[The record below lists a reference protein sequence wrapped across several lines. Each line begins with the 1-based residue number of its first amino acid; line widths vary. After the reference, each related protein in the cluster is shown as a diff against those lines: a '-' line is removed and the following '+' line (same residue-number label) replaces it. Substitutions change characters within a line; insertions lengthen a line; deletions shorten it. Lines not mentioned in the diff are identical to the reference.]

1 MICNTTKQYNKGATT
16 HLANKQTPTYRR
28 KMWAESDYDEGG
40 PGGMVGNFRRTLLN
54 MNPMTR
60 CMRNA
65 YAFSMFAHATCAL
78 RRPIVWQRGL
88 LEAAGALPI
97 TTGKVCTEPQCAL
110 FCGISA
116 S

>member
-1 MICNTTKQYNKGATT
+1 
-16 HLANKQTPTYRR
+16 
-28 KMWAESDYDEGG
+28 
-40 PGGMVGNFRRTLLN
+40 
-54 MNPMTR
+54 
-60 CMRNA
+60 MRNA

-97 TTGKVCTEPQCAL
+97 TMGKVCTEPQCAL

>member
-65 YAFSMFAHATCAL
+65 YAFSMFAHATCAM

-88 LEAAGALPI
+88 LEAAGGLSI
-97 TTGKVCTEPQCAL
+97 TTGKVCT
-110 FCGISA
+110 S
-116 S
+116 